1 MHWQANQQFLTQLT
15 LIFKRLLGK
24 VDKSVQHR
32 KWICVKCLKMV
43 KNKLVYHLDSNK
55 LIQIAHHLIIKL

>member
-24 VDKSVQHR
+24 VDKGVQHR
-32 KWICVKCLKMV
+32 KWICVKMLKNGEEQTGISLGF
-43 KNKLVYHLDSNK
+43 K
-55 LIQIAHHLIIKL
+55 